1 MSTSD
6 FIRVVNPGTDR
17 GAMIN
22 SAIRAAALRFV
33 STGRK
38 QVVELGA
45 GVHYVEQKIVGRD
58 GVRLQGAG
66 EDRTFLRPT
75 FGAVADADNVLN
87 HVIGVDGTIDTAKL
101 NTTLTAIAPYNT
113 ESVAVT
119 AVGTIA
125 AGDHFLIQGR
135 NDVVPQNSNGDSD
148 GVDVVLS
155 EVCQV
160 AASYAAGLT
169 LPLVWSLRQHHATN
183 GITVRG
189 LTPVVGFEVCDLQ
202 IQGSTDGVTTAVG
215 IFGRYALDLT
225 IRNVTVSGCSRMG
238 VDLVGVL
245 GFSIGGFRS
254 LGTNN
259 GWIQLTSCQDG
270 EVFGFRGT
278 RGTAS
283 VHASGTPRFPILL
296 RQRCTGVTVR
306 DGVLEGTALGMY
318 LSGGK
323 HVVFKNLLIRDV
335 EITQA
340 IYDRCVLGG
349 EIQNGGAAV
358 LGWGSG
364 YGPLNI
370 AEFGHDVQVSSVRTE
385 NLRGPASAGW
395 LDNPYRAV
403 AYFFHDVLQF
413 LISDISAINRGI
425 SSGTT
430 GVSGVIVSDA
440 GVVMTNL
447 FVSGHSFGLITQ
459 NFATGLRLT
468 NYVFEATAGSGG
480 NSTIPIYFD
489 HGAGNH
495 EIRIKGVRMSNAFSQ
510 IRFGGSFV
518 FDEKLVIEDL
528 MTDSGEWDY
537 VLLADNQTGGA
548 FNTGD
553 VVSFDGTYQGTN
565 RRVKTPDAGEAGYER
580 KLAVVVSGVGGG
592 DVGTGIMAVA
602 PLPQRRASVMASA
615 AVVERGDTLEYVA
628 ARRVQVDNA
637 AAVPLGI
644 ARNRKAAGAE
654 GMILIG
660 AV

>member
-1 MSTSD
+1 MD
-6 FIRVVNPGTDR
+6 FTRVVNPGTDR

-22 SAIRAAALRFV
+22 SAIRAAALRYV

-45 GVHYVEQKIVGRD
+45 GVHYVEQKIVGRS
-58 GVRLQGAG
+58 GVSLQGAG
-66 EDRTFLRPT
+66 QDRTVLVPT
-75 FGAVADADNVLN
+75 FGAVADADSVASC
-87 HVIGVDGTIDTAKL
+87 VIGVEGELDAAM

-113 ESVAVT
+113 ESVAV
-119 AVGTIA
+119 AAAGTIA
-125 AGDHFLIQGR
+125 AGKYFLIQGR
-135 NDVVPQNSNGDSD
+135 NDVYPQNSISDSD

-160 AASYAAGLT
+160 AAGYAAGLT
-169 LPLVWSLRQHHATN
+169 LPLAWSLRQHHTTN

-189 LTPVVGFEVCDLQ
+189 LVPVIGFEVKNLS
-202 IQGSTDGVTTAVG
+202 IRGSEDGVTTSVG
-215 IFGRYALDLT
+215 IFGRYVLDLVVE
-225 IRNVTVSGCSRMG
+225 NVAVSGCSRFA

-270 EVFGFRGT
+270 EVHTFRGA

-318 LSGGK
+318 LAGGK
-323 HVVFKNLLIRDV
+323 HIVFHNLLIRDV

-370 AEFGHDVQVSSVRTE
+370 AEFAHDVQVSNVRTE
-385 NLRGPASAGW
+385 NLRGPATAGW
-395 LDNPYRAV
+395 TDNPYRAV
-403 AYFFHDVLQF
+403 AYLFHDVLAMVA
-413 LISDISAINRGI
+413 SDVSAINRGI
-425 SSGTT
+425 SGGTT
-430 GVSGVIVSDA
+430 AVAGVIVSDA
-440 GVVMTNL
+440 GIVMVNL
-447 FVSGHSFGLITQ
+447 FISGHSFGLITQ
-459 NFATGLRLT
+459 NVSTGLRLT
-468 NYVFEATAGSGG
+468 NYVYEATPGSGG

-489 HGAGNH
+489 HGAGDH
-495 EIRIKGVRMSNAFSQ
+495 EIRIKGVRFSNAFSQ

-528 MTDSGEWDY
+528 MTDAGEWDY
-537 VLLADNQTGGA
+537 VILADNQTGGA
-548 FNTGD
+548 FATGD
-553 VVSFDGTYQGTN
+553 IVEFDGTYQGAN
-565 RRVKTPDAGEAGYER
+565 RRIKTPDAGGAGYER
-580 KLAVVVSGVGGG
+580 RLASVVSGTGTGG
-592 DVGTGIMAVA
+592 DVGTGIQAVA
-602 PLPQRRASVMASA
+602 PMPQRRASVMATT
-615 AVVERGDTLEYVA
+615 AVVERGDVLEYAAALRVA
-628 ARRVQVDNA
+628 ADNA
-637 AAVPLGI
+637 AAVPLGT

-660 AV
+660 SVA